1 MSRHSE
7 AWSSTRRLHLFIALV
22 LRSAVGP
29 ARLARLY
36 LSLASVQNC
45 EKAWEAIPIFI
56 MRLSNVIIL
65 IENCNVFMKE
75 EFLGIFG

>member
-1 MSRHSE
+1 
-7 AWSSTRRLHLFIALV
+7 
-22 LRSAVGP
+22 
-29 ARLARLY
+29 
-36 LSLASVQNC
+36 
-45 EKAWEAIPIFI
+45 

>member
-1 MSRHSE
+1 MHVDAPLPINVAVLAGESLCSFVLRYSCV
-7 AWSSTRRLHLFIALV
+7 TRR
-22 LRSAVGP
+22 
-29 ARLARLY
+29 
-36 LSLASVQNC
+36 
-45 EKAWEAIPIFI
+45 AIPIFI